1 MSEHTHTKQHI
12 CFILT
17 AEIAVKAFLVNHL
30 KALSVTYQL
39 TVLTNTSNNH
49 FLSDLGVQATLI
61 NIPFARDISFIADFK
76 CLFKLIK
83 LFLSKKFDAVHTVTP
98 KAGLLGMLAG
108 TIVGTPS
115 RIHTFTGQVWAN
127 KTGAKRRLL
136 KGFDWLIGAL
146 STHAIVDSPSQLAF
160 LVQERVLNQR
170 KAYVFGKGSISGVDL
185 ERFKPDTVKRLEI
198 RSKLDIA
205 NDQTLLLFLGR
216 LTPDKG
222 VIDLAKVFLNAKF
235 NQCSLLF
242 VGPDE
247 ANIKTIITGLSN
259 FNSATIQFI
268 DYTNQPQDFMAAC
281 DVLCLPSYREGFG
294 SVIIEAAAS
303 GVSTVASRIY
313 GVTDAVVENV
323 TGLLHEPGN
332 LVEIQSQ
339 LAKMVYDP
347 ELRKTLAENAYQRA
361 TREFDSQLITQ
372 AWCDFY
378 KNVIFHHA

>member
-39 TVLTNTSNNH
+39 TVLTNTSNNL
-49 FLSDLGVQATLI
+49 FLSDLGVEATLI
-61 NIPFARDISFIADFK
+61 NIPFARDISLIADFK

-127 KTGAKRRLL
+127 KTGAKRSLL

-185 ERFKPDTVKRLEI
+185 ERFKPDTAKRSEI
-198 RSKLDIA
+198 RNKLDIA

-235 NQCSLLF
+235 SECSLLF

-303 GVSTVASRIY
+303 GAPAVASRIY

-323 TGLLHEPGN
+323 TGLLHELGN
-332 LVEIQSQ
+332 LVEIQNQ

-347 ELRKTLAENAYQRA
+347 ALRKTLAENAYQRA
-361 TREFDSQLITQ
+361 TRDFDSRLITQ
-372 AWCDFY
+372 AWFDFY
-378 KNVIFHHA
+378 KNVIFHHD